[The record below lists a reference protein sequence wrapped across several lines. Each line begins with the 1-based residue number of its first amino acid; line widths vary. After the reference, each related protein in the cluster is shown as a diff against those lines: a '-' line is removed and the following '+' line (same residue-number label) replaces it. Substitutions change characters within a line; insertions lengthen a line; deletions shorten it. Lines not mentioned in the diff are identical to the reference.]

1 MRMVQLVGMMGLI
14 ASMTLAGSAAAQADT
29 AGTGQIAGR
38 WRTSTNDAIITIA
51 PCAGRA
57 NAMCGRITR
66 MLIPEPTGG
75 IRDGNNPNRALRTR
89 PVVGIEVFTNLV
101 RDEGAWAGRGYSPEE
116 GRNFNATL
124 TPLTGG
130 RLRVRGCVAVFCRTM
145 VWTRA
150 T

>member
-1 MRMVQLVGMMGLI
+1 MRTLKVLGLVAMVSI
-14 ASMTLAGSAAAQADT
+14 AGSAAAQADAPA
-29 AGTGQIAGR
+29 AGPIAGR

-51 PCAGRA
+51 ACPARA
-57 NAMCGRITR
+57 TAMCGHVTR

-75 IRDGNNPNRALRTR
+75 IRDGNNPNRALRNR

-150 T
+150 S